1 MSRAYSVM
9 CDSGASEGC
18 IYMDPSDHE
27 LTAILP
33 EYKLDLTFVHARGF
47 SYQKNWTRDRISHDV
62 SWFCRRFP
70 RLLVVHVFGQLY
82 GVPRALS
89 YQ

>member
-1 MSRAYSVM
+1 
-9 CDSGASEGC
+9 
-18 IYMDPSDHE
+18 MDPFDHE

-62 SWFCRRFP
+62 SWLRR
-70 RLLVVHVFGQLY
+70 RLLLVVHVFGQLY